1 MKHRNIDKQIRDRIN
16 GHESAY
22 SDQLWSNIENHLDKH
37 PKRVLTPFFTSKS
50 VLLLTSLAFIVGLG
64 LYLKYANTQTDVSI
78 EKPTLEIENNKLT
91 LTESNNNTTKQI
103 ESNSSILGS
112 ENIESIN
119 NISKEAI
126 ISTQNISIKSTK
138 QTHKPN
144 SKTNSSILANNI
156 NNKNSSEFISIKS
169 LASKANLPNIAT
181 NDKSNNI
188 NSISNNNSIFIE
200 KANKKNMLFLA
211 PEKIMSVHSE
221 KISNNLAEFFVPDP
235 KRKCPKFYTNVP
247 SYFLEAYIAPD
258 FNHFSFNTDNPEYK
272 NYLDQRSKSESP
284 LLGYSLGI
292 RAGMEFRNGLLL
304 KTGISYSNI
313 RYMLDFQQNEV
324 EILKYK
330 VVPSDTI
337 HGNGSVAYVFDTIAY
352 IETGIRTVKHY
363 NSLKTIELPLWV
375 GYQINSLRWSAAFNA
390 GISVQLM
397 SMQQGKVLS
406 ASAPIEPVEFTNS
419 IANHNDL
426 YQRTWGVG
434 LMASTQFSYKL
445 YAGYSLLFE
454 PYVKYYPKSITQSA
468 YPLRQK
474 VLIYGAN
481 MGIKLSF

>member
-16 GHESAY
+16 GHESEF
-22 SDQLWSNIENHLDKH
+22 SDQLWSNIENHLDKN
-37 PKRVLTPFFTSKS
+37 PKRVLSPFFVSKS
-50 VLLLTSLAFIVGLG
+50 VLLIASLALISGLG
-64 LYLKYANTQTDVSI
+64 MYLKYANTKTEVSI
-78 EKPTLEIENNKLT
+78 EKPAIQIENSKLT
-91 LTESNNNTTKQI
+91 LADTKIIKTNQI
-103 ESNSSILGS
+103 ESSLAKSESETIKSHNSVL
-112 ENIESIN
+112 N
-119 NISKEAI
+119 NAAISH
-126 ISTQNISIKSTK
+126 QNISIKSSK
-138 QTHKPN
+138 NTHKN
-144 SKTNSSILANNI
+144 Q
-156 NNKNSSEFISIKS
+156 
-169 LASKANLPNIAT
+169 
-181 NDKSNNI
+181 I
-188 NSISNNNSIFIE
+188 NSNSINLTQKQNVKNGSELLSIESLVTETNLQKSYTSNLSNTSSDELAKQNFI
-200 KANKKNMLFLA
+200 FLT
-211 PEKIMSVHSE
+211 PEKIMSVYSE
-221 KISNNLAEFFVPDP
+221 NSSNSLAEFFIPDP

-247 SYFLEAYIAPD
+247 SYFIEAFIAPD
-258 FNHFSFNTDNPEYK
+258 FNHFYYATNNSEYT

-284 LLGYSLGI
+284 LLSYSLGL

-304 KTGISYSNI
+304 KTGISFSNI
-313 RYMLDFQQNEV
+313 RYALDFQQKEV

-375 GYQINSLRWSAAFNA
+375 GYQINSLRWSVAFNA
-390 GISVQLM
+390 GISVQLL

-419 IANHNDL
+419 IEGHYQL

-434 LMASTQFSYKL
+434 LMASTQFSYKIF
-445 YAGYSLLFE
+445 AGYSLLFE
-454 PYVKYYPKSITQSA
+454 PYMKYYPNSITQSS

-481 MGIKLSF
+481 MGVKLSF

>member
-1 MKHRNIDKQIRDRIN
+1 MKHRNIEKQIRDRIN

-37 PKRVLTPFFTSKS
+37 PKRVLTPFLTSKS
-50 VLLLTSLAFIVGLG
+50 LLLLASLAFIAGLG
-64 LYLKYANTQTDVSI
+64 LYLKFANTQTEVSI
-78 EKPTLEIENNKLT
+78 EKPTLEIENNKLA
-91 LTESNNNTTKQI
+91 LTETNNNTTKQI
-103 ESNSSILGS
+103 ESYSSISES
-112 ENIESIN
+112 ENIGSII
-119 NISKEAI
+119 NISNNTT
-126 ISTQNISIKSTK
+126 ISNQNISIQSAK
-138 QTHKPN
+138 QTHKPHSNAN
-144 SKTNSSILANNI
+144 SAIFANNI
-156 NNKNSSEFISIKS
+156 NNKNSSEFISIES
-169 LASKANLPNIAT
+169 LASEANLQNIAA
-181 NDKSNNI
+181 NNKSNNI
-188 NSISNNNSIFIE
+188 NSSIEI
-200 KANKKNMLFLA
+200 ANKQNLLFLA

-221 KISNNLAEFFVPDP
+221 KISNSLAEFFVPDP

-258 FNHFSFNTDNPEYK
+258 FNHFFYNTDNPEYT

-313 RYMLDFQQNEV
+313 RYMLDFQQKEV

-419 IANHNDL
+419 IANHYDL

-434 LMASTQFSYKL
+434 LMASTQFGYKIF
-445 YAGYSLLFE
+445 AGYSLLFE

-481 MGIKLSF
+481 MGVKLSF